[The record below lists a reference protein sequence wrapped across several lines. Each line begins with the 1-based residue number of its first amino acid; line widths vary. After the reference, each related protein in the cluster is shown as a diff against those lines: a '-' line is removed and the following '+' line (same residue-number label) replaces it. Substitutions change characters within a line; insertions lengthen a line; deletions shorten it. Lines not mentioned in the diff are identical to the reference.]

1 MTRLKLTD
9 LGQEIFQ
16 TRYAYPGE
24 TKWQERAKVIAKT
37 VASAEADE
45 DKEKYEK
52 VFYDSIAD
60 GDFVPG
66 GRIIYGAGR
75 NAGKHNLLNCY
86 VISPEDSVAS
96 IGKTLD
102 DMYTISCAGGGIGFN
117 VSKIRPKGD
126 DISNVKNSAPGAVSF
141 LKMINEVGEHVK
153 SGKARRTALI
163 GILNVTHPDL
173 LEFLQVKLEQGE
185 LTNFNIS
192 VAITDRFIEAV
203 QLDEDWYFTFNNK
216 EYHNYVLQATTNKGV
231 QRFLSII
238 ALDEEDAIGRAK
250 GFHLEDW
257 TETFEVVKKEN
268 IKAKWIWEK
277 IWMNSVNSGD
287 PGVYNIDLSN
297 KHTNTSYF
305 ESLDST
311 NPCITG
317 DTIIATADGRNGVT
331 IATLCEEGKD
341 IPVYSTNTETGKVE
355 IKMGR
360 NPRITGLN
368 KEVYR
373 VTLDDGSYLD
383 ATPNHKFLTKDLKY
397 VELKDLEKGQSLFP
411 WNSFDNNGY
420 RQISGVGAKM
430 KGGARRNR
438 RQYRVI
444 AEFNGVDVDPKT
456 HAIHHADYNSLN
468 DSISNLEVMTHED
481 HRSLHADRMRGK
493 KNPYWT
499 HFTEEQ
505 RQDFA
510 SHPGDSNP
518 KWISV
523 TNKELIEQGQLIF
536 NRDGK
541 ITSSNWRK
549 HAKKEGLPQ
558 SLSNDARFGN
568 FSNFRSLVIG
578 NHKVSKIERI
588 ESQDV
593 YNITVDDNHNY
604 HVITSNSD
612 EKYVKSSG
620 ICIKNC
626 GEIPLPSY
634 GNCCLGNINLS
645 NMVTDDGEVDWPKL
659 AKTVRAGVRFLD
671 NVLTVNH
678 FPIPKCKEVGHN
690 SRRIGLGVFGLHYML
705 IKLSLRYGSEKCLEF
720 LERLFSTIRDE
731 AYKTSIYLARDK
743 HPFPAFDRDKYMAE
757 GFCKTLP
764 IRIRHYLRKYGIR
777 NAVCLTVPPT
787 GTISMLMGVS
797 SGIEPIFSAMYQRR
811 YRQGNVWKET
821 LVVDPL
827 FKEYHAEGKD
837 LGAFVG
843 AYDITP
849 EDHMRVQATIQH
861 YIDSSLS
868 KTINLPEDFE
878 PSTMIDQALD
888 FMPSMKGMTVYRAG
902 SKGNEPLK
910 AIPLTQEN
918 VDKYMGQT
926 TEVATADGQA
936 CSIAGGGCGD

>member
-37 VASAEADE
+37 VASAEPDE

-311 NPCITG
+311 NP
-317 DTIIATADGRNGVT
+317 
-331 IATLCEEGKD
+331 
-341 IPVYSTNTETGKVE
+341 
-355 IKMGR
+355 
-360 NPRITGLN
+360 
-368 KEVYR
+368 
-373 VTLDDGSYLD
+373 
-383 ATPNHKFLTKDLKY
+383 
-397 VELKDLEKGQSLFP
+397 
-411 WNSFDNNGY
+411 
-420 RQISGVGAKM
+420 
-430 KGGARRNR
+430 
-438 RQYRVI
+438 
-444 AEFNGVDVDPKT
+444 
-456 HAIHHADYNSLN
+456 
-468 DSISNLEVMTHED
+468 
-481 HRSLHADRMRGK
+481 
-493 KNPYWT
+493 
-499 HFTEEQ
+499 
-505 RQDFA
+505 
-510 SHPGDSNP
+510 
-518 KWISV
+518 
-523 TNKELIEQGQLIF
+523 
-536 NRDGK
+536 
-541 ITSSNWRK
+541 
-549 HAKKEGLPQ
+549 
-558 SLSNDARFGN
+558 
-568 FSNFRSLVIG
+568 
-578 NHKVSKIERI
+578 
-588 ESQDV
+588 
-593 YNITVDDNHNY
+593 
-604 HVITSNSD
+604 
-612 EKYVKSSG
+612 
-620 ICIKNC
+620 C

-910 AIPLTQEN
+910 AIPLTKEN